1 MPQISMEQLRAE
13 TYKRRIADQSLRKKR
28 MVMNRAGKQARK
40 RALIKNPRVQFAAW
54 LKEKMPDVF
63 AVAEEAAINQ
73 SQRLKAIQAGVG
85 SNGQLGGFMDFFSAP
100 IETVKEATTA
110 TTTAVKSTWEKLLDG
125 AIAGGTAYLTYQNQK
140 DMLALNIERA
150 KAGLPPV
157 DSATTAPVIRTQVDL
172 DPQLAQDLASNV
184 GSSINRN
191 MMIFGGLAIAA
202 LIFFGMRK

>member
-1 MPQISMEQLRAE
+1 MPALSMDTLRQE
-13 TYKRRIADQSLRKKR
+13 TYKRRRADQAVIVKRKAMLRQ
-28 MVMNRAGKQARK
+28 RAKM
-40 RALIKNPRVQFAAW
+40 ALIKNPRVQFAAW
-54 LKEKMPDVF
+54 LKDKMPDVF

-73 SQRLKAIQAGVG
+73 SQRLKAMQAGVYG
-85 SNGQLGGFMDFFSAP
+85 GAQLGGFMDFFTAP

-202 LIFFGMRK
+202 LLFFGMRK

>member
-1 MPQISMEQLRAE
+1 MPVSMEQLRAE

>member
-1 MPQISMEQLRAE
+1 MAKLDNRQMAA
-13 TYKRRIADQSLRKKR
+13 RRVAQRKVAK
-28 MVMNRAGKQARK
+28 K
-40 RALIKNPRVQFAAW
+40 RALIANPRVQFAAW
-54 LKEKMPDVF
+54 LQDKMPDVF
-63 AVAEEAAINQ
+63 AVAEQAAMNQ
-73 SQRLKAIQAGVG
+73 SERLKAMQAGVYG
-85 SNGQLGGFMDFFSAP
+85 GAQLGGFMDFFTAP
-100 IETVKEATTA
+100 VETIKEATTA
-110 TTTAVKSTWEKLLDG
+110 TVTAVKSTWEKLLDG

-157 DSATTAPVIRTQVDL
+157 DSATTAPVIRTVVDME
-172 DPQLAQDLASNV
+172 PQLARDLASNV

>member
-63 AVAEEAAINQ
+63 AVAEQAAVNQ
-73 SQRLKAIQAGVG
+73 SERLKAMQAGVYG
-85 SNGQLGGFMDFFSAP
+85 GAQLGGFMDFFTAP
-100 IETVKEATTA
+100 VETIKEATTA